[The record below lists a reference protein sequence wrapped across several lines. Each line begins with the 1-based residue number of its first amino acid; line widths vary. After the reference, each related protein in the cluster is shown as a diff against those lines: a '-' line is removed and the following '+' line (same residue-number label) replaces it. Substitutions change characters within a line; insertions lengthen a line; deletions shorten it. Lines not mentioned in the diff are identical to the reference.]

1 MDLDAR
7 ITRRQRRSTDAAL
20 ITDFEPLSPVAHITE
35 PSDRGPAFE
44 RLLDHFSPAFDG
56 ALPPNAYLHG
66 PPGAGKSAVVSALFA
81 RLARHATGDAVIH
94 TSTRAGTPQPSTPAS
109 AMPAFVY
116 VDRRTD
122 TTPFAF
128 SHAVLDALVSESVP
142 THGVSTAAIRD
153 RLADAVAAHPTGVV
167 VAVDHTTTAAPVAEL
182 LTALPD
188 RARWLA
194 VGRSEPSDAALT
206 AHTDRD
212 LRIDAYQRQTLV
224 GVVTTRASLA
234 LGQHAFTQQHARRI
248 AAWSDGNAHDALAAL
263 AVAAH
268 AADSAGRSRLTDA
281 DIEAGIQDVPRGGV
295 VLGRPLAVSDAKQRV
310 LAALLD
316 TDATHGSVTEAAD
329 AVTATPGVSL
339 SQSTVTRLLYELS
352 GDGIVERVRA
362 TTTDSAGRPPSRVAV
377 RFAPTAFRRLRA
389 RA

>member
-1 MDLDAR
+1 
-7 ITRRQRRSTDAAL
+7 
-20 ITDFEPLSPVAHITE
+20 
-35 PSDRGPAFE
+35 
-44 RLLDHFSPAFDG
+44 
-56 ALPPNAYLHG
+56 
-66 PPGAGKSAVVSALFA
+66 
-81 RLARHATGDAVIH
+81 
-94 TSTRAGTPQPSTPAS
+94 
-109 AMPAFVY
+109 
-116 VDRRTD
+116 
-122 TTPFAF
+122 
-128 SHAVLDALVSESVP
+128 
-142 THGVSTAAIRD
+142 
-153 RLADAVAAHPTGVV
+153 
-167 VAVDHTTTAAPVAEL
+167 
-182 LTALPD
+182 
-188 RARWLA
+188 
-194 VGRSEPSDAALT
+194 
-206 AHTDRD
+206 
-212 LRIDAYQRQTLV
+212 
-224 GVVTTRASLA
+224 
-234 LGQHAFTQQHARRI
+234 
-248 AAWSDGNAHDALAAL
+248 ALAAL